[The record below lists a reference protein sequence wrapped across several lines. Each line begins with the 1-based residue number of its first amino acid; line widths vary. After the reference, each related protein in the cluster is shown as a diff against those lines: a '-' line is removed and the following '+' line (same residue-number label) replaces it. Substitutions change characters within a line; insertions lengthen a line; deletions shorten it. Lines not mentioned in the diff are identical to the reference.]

1 MIFSCFSLWLYCNY
15 LWNVKPSLSL
25 QYMVREHL
33 VEESNSHHRKA
44 GHGIIRKWNIV
55 CVFCC
60 CCVYVSWQLCVLT
73 VSWLCLEQWVTVH
86 LICDVQCNVLY
97 ICMILCIMEPCIYHV
112 CLLFLL
118 LLLYI
123 GPDEMLAL
131 RWNSQ
136 HGCVFVDGSH
146 FRHELDLGDELKVDG
161 QAPFLRIF
169 DPIVEKRTHQ
179 NGVKTPQWGV
189 SHCMY

>member
-1 MIFSCFSLWLYCNY
+1 MCCTYVWYY
-15 LWNVKPSLSL
+15 VLWN
-25 QYMVREHL
+25 H
-33 VEESNSHHRKA
+33 
-44 GHGIIRKWNIV
+44 
-55 CVFCC
+55 VF
-60 CCVYVSWQLCVLT
+60 
-73 VSWLCLEQWVTVH
+73 
-86 LICDVQCNVLY
+86 
-97 ICMILCIMEPCIYHV
+97 IMFAV
-112 CLLFLL
+112 LFLL

-169 DPIVEKRTHQ
+169 DPIVEKRTHHQ

-189 SHCMY
+189 SHCMYYITYHQFSPRHSIRHIRPCEIWNAWWWGLSVSVCLLFCFVDFDFVILSFWFWRPHCLIFVYSSYK